1 MATITTG
8 IQLAD
13 NFSAPLMHIVSTV
26 NMTISA
32 MNDMNQS
39 MNAGVNTA
47 SLSAARNEIAQATVA
62 AEEFNQTM
70 QQASSPINDNIR
82 RQEQF
87 NQSLQNGASES
98 SNLVSAIKR
107 MVGAY
112 LSIQTAGKILEMSD
126 EITQTT
132 SRLNMMNDGLQ
143 STADLYNMVYVAAND
158 ARGSLGGMASVVAR
172 FGNNAKD
179 AFSSSAEV
187 VQFANLIQK
196 QMTIAGAST
205 QEAANAELQLSQ
217 ALGSGVLRGDE
228 LNSIFDQAP
237 NLIQN
242 IADYLNVPIGMIKE
256 MAADGELTADIVKN
270 AVFAATDEINANFE
284 SMPVTWGQ
292 AWTQFQNDAMKA
304 FQPVLQGLNDVVNT
318 DAFENFY
325 ADAVNALAV
334 VAGVTLDVMD
344 GMSAAGSFVADNW
357 QIIGPILGVAAAA
370 LIAYNVALGAYN
382 GMQIIANVQKAIS
395 TAQEYANAK
404 AVLANTAAYSAQTVK
419 TAEATVAQAG
429 FNTMLLACPLTWIV
443 VGIMA
448 AVTALIILANH
459 FSGTGHIAQS
469 TFGAICGGIN
479 VVIQYFKN
487 WGLSVADIFI
497 GIWNAGGACATNV
510 EIAFH
515 NAISHVQAFWYNML
529 STALTVVSG
538 ICSALNKLPFV
549 DFDYSGI
556 TGAADNYASKAAAA
570 AGNTKDYA
578 SVPAAFSK
586 GVKTYDTYQKGW
598 VKDAYTAGAAWGDGV
613 TSKMKNAISSNATN
627 TPNTNNYPNALASS
641 NVATA
646 TAANTA
652 DTAKNTAKTAN
663 TLSASSED
671 LKYLRD
677 IADREY
683 VNKFTTAQIKV
694 EMINHNNVNNDMDL
708 DGMAEH
714 LRSKIEEEMNAAAE
728 GEH

>member
-1 MATITTG
+1 MAYITTG

-13 NFSAPLMHIVSTV
+13 NFSAPLMHIVSAV

-47 SLSAARNEIAQATVA
+47 SLSAAQNEIAQATVA

-70 QQASSPINDNIR
+70 QQAGSPINDNIR

-107 MVGAY
+107 MAGAY

-143 STADLYNMVYVAAND
+143 STADLYNMVYAAAND
-158 ARGSLGGMASVVAR
+158 ARGSLGDMASVVAR

-187 VQFANLIQK
+187 VQFANLVQK

-228 LNSIFDQAP
+228 LNSIFEQAP

-242 IADYLNVPIGMIKE
+242 IADYLNVPIGKIRS
-256 MAADGELTADIVKN
+256 MAQDGELSADVVKQ

-284 SMPVTWGQ
+284 NMPMTWGQ
-292 AWTQFQNDAMKA
+292 MWTVFQNDATMA
-304 FQPVLQGLNDVVNT
+304 FQPVLQRLNDLANT
-318 DAFENFY
+318 DGFQEFAT
-325 ADAVNALAV
+325 NAINDLAV
-334 VAGVTLDVMD
+334 VAGVVLDIFE
-344 GMSAAGSFVADNW
+344 GIGSIGTFVQDNW
-357 QIIGPILGVAAAA
+357 QIIGPVVYGVVAALAA
-370 LIAYNVALGAYN
+370 YATYVGITNAID
-382 GMQIIANVQKAIS
+382 MIS
-395 TAQEYANAK
+395 TGIKITMCVASYAHAAATGTEASATAAATAAQYG
-404 AVLANTAAYSAQTVK
+404 LNTA
-419 TAEATVAQAG
+419 
-429 FNTMLLACPLTWIV
+429 MLSCPLTWIV

-448 AVTALIILANH
+448 LIIVLVALCNH
-459 FSGTGHIAQS
+459 FSGAGHIAQS

-487 WGLSVADIFI
+487 WGLTVADIFI

-515 NAISHVQAFWYNML
+515 NAISHVQALWYNML

-586 GVKTYDTYQKGW
+586 GVKTYDTYQNGW
-598 VKDAYTAGAAWGDGV
+598 AKEAYTAGAAWGDGV
-613 TSKMKNAISSNATN
+613 TSKIKNTLSSKATN
-627 TPNTNNYPNALASS
+627 IPNANNYPNALASS
-641 NVATA
+641 NAA

-694 EMINHNNVNNDMDL
+694 EMINHNNVNNDIDL

>member
-1 MATITTG
+1 MAYITTG

-13 NFSAPLMHIVSTV
+13 NFSAPLMHVVSAV

-32 MNDMNQS
+32 IDNMNRS
-39 MNAGVNTA
+39 MNAGVDTT
-47 SLSAARNEIAQATVA
+47 SLVAARNEIAQAAVGFERM
-62 AEEFNQTM
+62 EE
-70 QQASSPINDNIR
+70 NIR
-82 RQEQF
+82 SADIQQK
-87 NQSLQNGASES
+87 NLNGSMRAGSS
-98 SNLVSAIKR
+98 AASNLAQKVIG

-112 LSIQTAGKILEMSD
+112 VSIHS
-126 EITQTT
+126 
-132 SRLNMMNDGLQ
+132 
-143 STADLYNMVYVAAND
+143 
-158 ARGSLGGMASVVAR
+158 
-172 FGNNAKD
+172 
-179 AFSSSAEV
+179 
-187 VQFANLIQK
+187 
-196 QMTIAGAST
+196 
-205 QEAANAELQLSQ
+205 
-217 ALGSGVLRGDE
+217 
-228 LNSIFDQAP
+228 
-237 NLIQN
+237 
-242 IADYLNVPIGMIKE
+242 
-256 MAADGELTADIVKN
+256 
-270 AVFAATDEINANFE
+270 
-284 SMPVTWGQ
+284 
-292 AWTQFQNDAMKA
+292 
-304 FQPVLQGLNDVVNT
+304 
-318 DAFENFY
+318 
-325 ADAVNALAV
+325 AVNAIKDVLSAENTQIEAETKLTTVMQQRMGATDQMVQSVKDLTAAQQGLGVVGDEVQMAGAQQMATFLNNSDALQTLIPAMNNLAV
-334 VAGVTLDVMD
+334 QQNGVAVSGENMKNIANMMGKAMQGQVSALTRVGITMTDAEQKALKNGNEMERAAMLAQIITNNVGNMNEAIASTPQ
-344 GMSAAGSFVADNW
+344 GMMQQLSNTWGDMKEVVGGQLYPAVYNLFHTIMENQTAIESVLSSAAGGLNLVINVLTDVVSVA
-357 QIIGPILGVAAAA
+357 
-370 LIAYNVALGAYN
+370 
-382 GMQIIANVQKAIS
+382 
-395 TAQEYANAK
+395 
-404 AVLANTAAYSAQTVK
+404 
-419 TAEATVAQAG
+419 AQAG
-429 FNTMLLACPLTWIV
+429 TFVSNNWQVIGPVVYGVVAALAAYATYVGITNAIDMISTGIKITMCVASYAHAAATGTEASATAAATAAQYGLNTAMLSCPLTWIV

-448 AVTALIILANH
+448 LIIVLVALCNH
-459 FSGTGHIAQS
+459 FSGAGHIAQS

-515 NAISHVQAFWYNML
+515 NAISHVQALWYNML

-598 VKDAYTAGAAWGDGV
+598 VNDAYTAGAAWGDGV
-613 TSKMKNAISSNATN
+613 TSKIKNTLSSKATN
-627 TPNTNNYPNALASS
+627 IPNANNYPNALASS
-641 NVATA
+641 NAA

>member
-13 NFSAPLMHIVSTV
+13 NFSAPLMHIISSV
-26 NMTISA
+26 NMAISSIY
-32 MNDMNQS
+32 DMDQA

-47 SLSAARNEIAQATVA
+47 SLEAARNEIAQATVA

-107 MVGAY
+107 MAGAY

-158 ARGSLGGMASVVAR
+158 ARGSLGDMASVVAR

-187 VQFANLIQK
+187 VQFANLVQK

-228 LNSIFDQAP
+228 LNSIFEQAP

-242 IADYLNVPIGMIKE
+242 IADYLDVPIGKIRS
-256 MAADGELTADIVKN
+256 MAQDGELSADVVKQ

-284 SMPVTWGQ
+284 NMPMTWGQ
-292 AWTQFQNDAMKA
+292 MWTVFQNDATMA
-304 FQPVLQGLNDVVNT
+304 FQPVLQRLNDLANT
-318 DAFENFY
+318 DGFQEFAT
-325 ADAVNALAV
+325 NAINDLAV
-334 VAGVTLDVMD
+334 VAGVVLDIFE
-344 GMSAAGSFVADNW
+344 GIGSIGTFVQDNW
-357 QIIGPILGVAAAA
+357 QIIGPVVEGVAAALTVYYGWQLLSTSA
-370 LIAYNVALGAYN
+370 TKAAAAAQWIYNAAMN
-382 GMQIIANVQKAIS
+382 ANPAAIVAIS
-395 TAQEYANAK
+395 IGALV
-404 AVLANTAAYSAQTVK
+404 VLI
-419 TAEATVAQAG
+419 G
-429 FNTMLLACPLTWIV
+429 
-443 VGIMA
+443 
-448 AVTALIILANH
+448 ILANK
-459 FSGTGHIAQS
+459 FTGTGHIAQS
-469 TFGAICGGIN
+469 VFGMITGGIN

-487 WGLSVADIFI
+487 WGLTVADIFI

-515 NAISHVQAFWYNML
+515 NAISHVQALWYNML

-556 TGAADNYASKAAAA
+556 TGAADNYASKAATAS
-570 AGNTKDYA
+570 GSTKDYT
-578 SVPAAFSK
+578 SVSAAFSK
-586 GVKTYDTYQKGW
+586 GIKTYDTYQNGW
-598 VKDAYTAGAAWGDGV
+598 AKEAYTAGAAWGDGV
-613 TSKMKNAISSNATN
+613 TSKIKNTLSSKATN
-627 TPNTNNYPNALASS
+627 IPNANNYPNALASS
-641 NVATA
+641 NAA

>member
-13 NFSAPLMHIVSTV
+13 NFSAPLMHIVSAV

-158 ARGSLGGMASVVAR
+158 VRGSLGDMASVVAR

-187 VQFANLIQK
+187 VQFANLVQK

-228 LNSIFDQAP
+228 LNSIFEQAP

-242 IADYLNVPIGMIKE
+242 IADYLDVPIGKIRS
-256 MAADGELTADIVKN
+256 MAQDGELSADVVKQ

-284 SMPVTWGQ
+284 SMPMTWGQ
-292 AWTQFQNDAMKA
+292 MWTVFQNNATMA
-304 FQPVLQGLNDVVNT
+304 FQPVLQRLNDLANT
-318 DAFENFY
+318 DGFQTFTT
-325 ADAVNALAV
+325 NAINDLAV
-334 VAGVTLDVMD
+334 VAGVVLDIFE
-344 GMSAAGSFVADNW
+344 GIGSIGTFVQDNW
-357 QIIGPILGVAAAA
+357 QIIGPVVYGVVAALAA
-370 LIAYNVALGAYN
+370 YATYVGITNAID
-382 GMQIIANVQKAIS
+382 MIS
-395 TAQEYANAK
+395 TGIKITMCVASYAHAAATGTEASATAAATAAQYG
-404 AVLANTAAYSAQTVK
+404 LNTA
-419 TAEATVAQAG
+419 
-429 FNTMLLACPLTWIV
+429 MLSCPLTWIV

-448 AVTALIILANH
+448 LIIVLVALCNH
-459 FSGTGHIAQS
+459 FSGAGHIAQS

-515 NAISHVQAFWYNML
+515 NAISHVQALWYNML

-556 TGAADNYASKAAAA
+556 TGAADNYASKAATAS
-570 AGNTKDYA
+570 GSTKDYT
-578 SVPAAFSK
+578 SVSAAFSK
-586 GVKTYDTYQKGW
+586 GIKTYDTYQNGW
-598 VKDAYTAGAAWGDGV
+598 AKEAYTAGAAWGDGV
-613 TSKMKNAISSNATN
+613 TSKIKNTLSSKATN
-627 TPNTNNYPNALASS
+627 IPNANNYPNALASS
-641 NVATA
+641 NAA

>member
-13 NFSAPLMHIVSTV
+13 NFSAPLMHIISSV
-26 NMTISA
+26 NMAISSIY
-32 MNDMNQS
+32 DMDQA

-47 SLSAARNEIAQATVA
+47 SLEAARNEIAQATVA

-107 MVGAY
+107 MAGAY

-158 ARGSLGGMASVVAR
+158 ARGSLGDMASVVAR

-187 VQFANLIQK
+187 VQFANLVQK

-228 LNSIFDQAP
+228 LNSIFEQAP

-242 IADYLNVPIGMIKE
+242 IADYLDVPIGKIRS
-256 MAADGELTADIVKN
+256 MAQDGELSADVVKQ

-284 SMPVTWGQ
+284 SMPMTWGQ
-292 AWTQFQNDAMKA
+292 MWTVFQNNATMA
-304 FQPVLQGLNDVVNT
+304 FQSVLQRLNDLANT
-318 DAFENFY
+318 DGFQTFAT
-325 ADAVNALAV
+325 NAINDLAV
-334 VAGVTLDVMD
+334 VAGVVLDIFE
-344 GMSAAGSFVADNW
+344 GIGSVGTFVSDNW
-357 QIIGPILGVAAAA
+357 QIIGPIVEGVAAALTVYYGWQLLSTSATKAAAAAQWIYNAAMNANPAAIVAISIGA
-370 LIAYNVALGAYN
+370 LI
-382 GMQIIANVQKAIS
+382 
-395 TAQEYANAK
+395 
-404 AVLANTAAYSAQTVK
+404 VLI
-419 TAEATVAQAG
+419 G
-429 FNTMLLACPLTWIV
+429 
-443 VGIMA
+443 
-448 AVTALIILANH
+448 ILANK
-459 FSGTGHIAQS
+459 FTGTGHIAQS
-469 TFGAICGGIN
+469 VFGMITGGIN

-487 WGLSVADIFI
+487 WGLTVADIFI

-515 NAISHVQAFWYNML
+515 NAISHVQALWYNML

-598 VKDAYTAGAAWGDGV
+598 VNDAYTAGAAWGDGV
-613 TSKMKNAISSNATN
+613 TSKIKNTLSSKATN
-627 TPNTNNYPNALASS
+627 IPNANNYPNALASS
-641 NVATA
+641 NAA

-663 TLSASSED
+663 TLSVSSED

>member
-13 NFSAPLMHIVSTV
+13 NFSAPLMHIISSV
-26 NMTISA
+26 NMAISSIY
-32 MNDMNQS
+32 DMDQA

-47 SLSAARNEIAQATVA
+47 SLEAARNEIAQATVA

-107 MVGAY
+107 MAGAY
-112 LSIQTAGKILEMSD
+112 LSIQTAGKILQTSD

-158 ARGSLGGMASVVAR
+158 ARGSLGDMASVVAR

-187 VQFANLIQK
+187 VQFANLVQK

-228 LNSIFDQAP
+228 LNSIFEQAP

-242 IADYLNVPIGMIKE
+242 IADYLNVPIGKIRS
-256 MAADGELTADIVKN
+256 MAQDGELSADVVKQ

-284 SMPVTWGQ
+284 SMPMTWGQ
-292 AWTQFQNDAMKA
+292 MWTVFQNNATMA
-304 FQPVLQGLNDVVNT
+304 FQPVLQRLNDLANT
-318 DAFENFY
+318 DGFQTFAT
-325 ADAVNALAV
+325 NAINDLAV
-334 VAGVTLDVMD
+334 VAGVVLDIFE
-344 GMSAAGSFVADNW
+344 GIGSVGTFVSDNW
-357 QIIGPILGVAAAA
+357 QIIGPIVEGVAAALTVYYGWQLLSTSATKAAAAAQWIYNAAMNANPAAIVAISIGA
-370 LIAYNVALGAYN
+370 LI
-382 GMQIIANVQKAIS
+382 
-395 TAQEYANAK
+395 
-404 AVLANTAAYSAQTVK
+404 VLI
-419 TAEATVAQAG
+419 G
-429 FNTMLLACPLTWIV
+429 
-443 VGIMA
+443 
-448 AVTALIILANH
+448 ILANK
-459 FSGTGHIAQS
+459 FTGTGHIAQS
-469 TFGAICGGIN
+469 VFGMITGGIN

-487 WGLSVADIFI
+487 WGLTVADIFI

-515 NAISHVQAFWYNML
+515 NAISHVQALWYNML

-598 VKDAYTAGAAWGDGV
+598 VNDAYTAGAAWGDGV
-613 TSKMKNAISSNATN
+613 ASKIKNTLSSKATN
-627 TPNTNNYPNALASS
+627 IPNANNYPNALASS
-641 NVATA
+641 NAA

>member
-13 NFSAPLMHIVSTV
+13 NFSAPLMHIVSAV

-32 MNDMNQS
+32 MDDMNQS

-107 MVGAY
+107 MAGAY

-126 EITQTT
+126 ELTQTT

-158 ARGSLGGMASVVAR
+158 ARGSLGDMASVVAR

-187 VQFANLIQK
+187 VQFANLVQK

-228 LNSIFDQAP
+228 LNSIFEQAP

-242 IADYLNVPIGMIKE
+242 IADYLDVPIGKIRS
-256 MAADGELTADIVKN
+256 MAQDGELSADVVKQ

-284 SMPVTWGQ
+284 SMPMTWGQ
-292 AWTQFQNDAMKA
+292 MWTVFQNNATMA
-304 FQPVLQGLNDVVNT
+304 FQPVLQRLNDLANT
-318 DAFENFY
+318 DGFQTFTT
-325 ADAVNALAV
+325 NAINDLAV
-334 VAGVTLDVMD
+334 VAGVVLDIFE
-344 GMSAAGSFVADNW
+344 GIGSIGTFVQDNW
-357 QIIGPILGVAAAA
+357 QIIGPVVYGVVAALAA
-370 LIAYNVALGAYN
+370 YATYVGITNAID
-382 GMQIIANVQKAIS
+382 MIS
-395 TAQEYANAK
+395 TGIKITMCVASYAHAAATGTEASATAAATAAQYG
-404 AVLANTAAYSAQTVK
+404 LNTA
-419 TAEATVAQAG
+419 
-429 FNTMLLACPLTWIV
+429 MLSCPLTWIV

-448 AVTALIILANH
+448 LIIVLVALCNH
-459 FSGTGHIAQS
+459 FSGAGHIAQS

-515 NAISHVQAFWYNML
+515 NAISHVQALWYNML

-598 VKDAYTAGAAWGDGV
+598 VNDAYTAGAAWGDGV
-613 TSKMKNAISSNATN
+613 TSKIKNTLSSKATN
-627 TPNTNNYPNALASS
+627 IPNANNYPNALASS
-641 NVATA
+641 NAA

>member
-13 NFSAPLMHIVSTV
+13 NFSAPLMHIVSAV

-187 VQFANLIQK
+187 VQFANLVQK

-228 LNSIFDQAP
+228 LNSIFEQAP

-242 IADYLNVPIGMIKE
+242 IADYLDVPIGKIRS
-256 MAADGELTADIVKN
+256 MAQDGELSADVVKQ

-284 SMPVTWGQ
+284 SMPMTWGQ
-292 AWTQFQNDAMKA
+292 MWTVFQNNATMA
-304 FQPVLQGLNDVVNT
+304 FQPVLQRLNDLANT
-318 DAFENFY
+318 DGFQEFATNVIN
-325 ADAVNALAV
+325 DLTV
-334 VAGVTLDVMD
+334 VAGVVLDIFE
-344 GMSAAGSFVADNW
+344 GIGSIGTFVQDNW
-357 QIIGPILGVAAAA
+357 QIIGPIVEGVAAALTVYYGWQLLSTSATKAAAAAQWIYNAAMNANPAAIVAISIGA
-370 LIAYNVALGAYN
+370 LI
-382 GMQIIANVQKAIS
+382 
-395 TAQEYANAK
+395 
-404 AVLANTAAYSAQTVK
+404 VLI
-419 TAEATVAQAG
+419 G
-429 FNTMLLACPLTWIV
+429 
-443 VGIMA
+443 
-448 AVTALIILANH
+448 ILANK
-459 FSGTGHIAQS
+459 FTGTGHIAQS
-469 TFGAICGGIN
+469 VFGMITGGIN

-487 WGLSVADIFI
+487 WGLTVADIFI

-515 NAISHVQAFWYNML
+515 NAISHVQALWYNML

-598 VKDAYTAGAAWGDGV
+598 VNDAYTAGAAWGDGV
-613 TSKMKNAISSNATN
+613 TSKIKNTLSSKATN
-627 TPNTNNYPNALASS
+627 IPNANNYPNALASS
-641 NVATA
+641 NAA

-652 DTAKNTAKTAN
+652 DTSKITAKTAN
-663 TLSASSED
+663 TLSESSED

>member
-13 NFSAPLMHIVSTV
+13 NFSAPLMHIVSAV

-107 MVGAY
+107 MAGAY

-158 ARGSLGGMASVVAR
+158 ARGSLGDMASVVAR

-187 VQFANLIQK
+187 VQFANLVQK

-228 LNSIFDQAP
+228 LNSIFEQAP

-242 IADYLNVPIGMIKE
+242 IADYLNVPIGKIRS
-256 MAADGELTADIVKN
+256 MAQDGELSADVVKQ

-284 SMPVTWGQ
+284 NMPMTWGQ
-292 AWTQFQNDAMKA
+292 MWTVFQNDATMA
-304 FQPVLQGLNDVVNT
+304 FQPVLQRLNDLANT
-318 DAFENFY
+318 DGFQEFAT
-325 ADAVNALAV
+325 NAINDLAV
-334 VAGVTLDVMD
+334 VAGVVLDIFE
-344 GMSAAGSFVADNW
+344 GIGSIGTFVQDNW
-357 QIIGPILGVAAAA
+357 QIIGPVVYGVVAALAA
-370 LIAYNVALGAYN
+370 YATYVGITNAID
-382 GMQIIANVQKAIS
+382 MIS
-395 TAQEYANAK
+395 TGIKITMCVASYAHAAATGTEASATAAATAAQYG
-404 AVLANTAAYSAQTVK
+404 LNTA
-419 TAEATVAQAG
+419 
-429 FNTMLLACPLTWIV
+429 MLSCPLTWIV

-448 AVTALIILANH
+448 LIIVLVALCNH
-459 FSGTGHIAQS
+459 FSGAGHIAQS

-515 NAISHVQAFWYNML
+515 NAISHVQALWYNML

-556 TGAADNYASKAAAA
+556 TGAADNYASKAATAS
-570 AGNTKDYA
+570 GSTKDYT
-578 SVPAAFSK
+578 SVSAAFSK
-586 GVKTYDTYQKGW
+586 GIKTYDTYQNGW
-598 VKDAYTAGAAWGDGV
+598 AKEAYTAGAAWGDGV
-613 TSKMKNAISSNATN
+613 TSKIKNTLSSKATN
-627 TPNTNNYPNALASS
+627 IPNANNYPNALASS
-641 NVATA
+641 NAA

-694 EMINHNNVNNDMDL
+694 EMINHNNVNNDIDL

>member
-13 NFSAPLMHIVSTV
+13 NFSAPLMHIISSV
-26 NMTISA
+26 NMAISSIYDMDQA
-32 MNDMNQS
+32 MND
-39 MNAGVNTA
+39 GVNTA
-47 SLSAARNEIAQATVA
+47 SLEAARNEIAQATVA

-107 MVGAY
+107 MAGAY

-158 ARGSLGGMASVVAR
+158 ARGSLGDMASVVAR

-187 VQFANLIQK
+187 VQFANLVQK

-228 LNSIFDQAP
+228 LNSIFEQAP

-242 IADYLNVPIGMIKE
+242 IADYLDVPIGKIRS
-256 MAADGELTADIVKN
+256 MAQDGELSADVVKQ

-284 SMPVTWGQ
+284 SMPMTWGQ
-292 AWTQFQNDAMKA
+292 MWTVFQNNATMA
-304 FQPVLQGLNDVVNT
+304 FKPVLQRLNDLANT
-318 DAFENFY
+318 DGFQTFTT
-325 ADAVNALAV
+325 NAINDLAV
-334 VAGVTLDVMD
+334 VAGVVLDIFE
-344 GMSAAGSFVADNW
+344 GIGSVGTFVSDNW
-357 QIIGPILGVAAAA
+357 QIIGPIVEGVAAALTVYYGWQLLSTSATKAAAAAQWIYNAAMNANPAAIVAISIGA
-370 LIAYNVALGAYN
+370 LI
-382 GMQIIANVQKAIS
+382 
-395 TAQEYANAK
+395 
-404 AVLANTAAYSAQTVK
+404 VLI
-419 TAEATVAQAG
+419 G
-429 FNTMLLACPLTWIV
+429 
-443 VGIMA
+443 
-448 AVTALIILANH
+448 ILANK
-459 FSGTGHIAQS
+459 FTGTGHIAQS
-469 TFGAICGGIN
+469 VFGMITGGIN

-487 WGLSVADIFI
+487 WGLTVADIFI

-515 NAISHVQAFWYNML
+515 NAISHVQALWYNML

-598 VKDAYTAGAAWGDGV
+598 VNDAYTAGAAWGDGV
-613 TSKMKNAISSNATN
+613 TSKIKNTLSSKATN
-627 TPNTNNYPNALASS
+627 IPNANNYPNALASS
-641 NVATA
+641 NAA

>member
-13 NFSAPLMHIVSTV
+13 NFSAPLMHIVSAV

-47 SLSAARNEIAQATVA
+47 SLSAARNEIAQAAVGFERM
-62 AEEFNQTM
+62 EE
-70 QQASSPINDNIR
+70 NIR
-82 RQEQF
+82 SADIQQK
-87 NQSLQNGASES
+87 NLNGSMRAGSS
-98 SNLVSAIKR
+98 AASNLAQKVIG

-112 LSIQTAGKILEMSD
+112 VSIHS
-126 EITQTT
+126 
-132 SRLNMMNDGLQ
+132 
-143 STADLYNMVYVAAND
+143 
-158 ARGSLGGMASVVAR
+158 
-172 FGNNAKD
+172 
-179 AFSSSAEV
+179 
-187 VQFANLIQK
+187 
-196 QMTIAGAST
+196 
-205 QEAANAELQLSQ
+205 
-217 ALGSGVLRGDE
+217 
-228 LNSIFDQAP
+228 
-237 NLIQN
+237 
-242 IADYLNVPIGMIKE
+242 
-256 MAADGELTADIVKN
+256 
-270 AVFAATDEINANFE
+270 
-284 SMPVTWGQ
+284 
-292 AWTQFQNDAMKA
+292 
-304 FQPVLQGLNDVVNT
+304 
-318 DAFENFY
+318 
-325 ADAVNALAV
+325 AVNAIKDVLSAENTQIEAETKLTTVMQQRMGATDQMVQSVKDLTAAQQGLGVVGDEVQMAGAQQMATFLNNSDALQTLIPAMNNLAV
-334 VAGVTLDVMD
+334 QQNGVAVSGENMKNIANMMGKAMQGQVSALTRVGITMTDAEQKALKNGNEMERAAMLAQIITNNVGNMNEAIASTPQ
-344 GMSAAGSFVADNW
+344 GMMQQLSNTWGDMKEVVGGQLYPAVYNLFHTIMENQTAIESVLSSAAGGLNLVINVLTDVVSVA
-357 QIIGPILGVAAAA
+357 
-370 LIAYNVALGAYN
+370 
-382 GMQIIANVQKAIS
+382 
-395 TAQEYANAK
+395 
-404 AVLANTAAYSAQTVK
+404 
-419 TAEATVAQAG
+419 AQAG
-429 FNTMLLACPLTWIV
+429 TFVSNNWQVIGPVVYGVVAALAAYATYVGITNAIDMISTGIKITMCVASYAHAAATGTEASATAAATAAQYGLNTAMLSCPLTWIV

-448 AVTALIILANH
+448 LIIVLVALCNH
-459 FSGTGHIAQS
+459 FSGAGHIAQS

-515 NAISHVQAFWYNML
+515 NAISHVQALWYNML

-598 VKDAYTAGAAWGDGV
+598 VNDAYTAGAAWGDGV
-613 TSKMKNAISSNATN
+613 TSKIKNTLSSKATN
-627 TPNTNNYPNALASS
+627 IPNTNNYPNALASS
-641 NVATA
+641 NAA

>member
-13 NFSAPLMHIVSTV
+13 NFSAPLMHIVSAV

-187 VQFANLIQK
+187 VQFANLVQK

-228 LNSIFDQAP
+228 LNSIFEQAP

-242 IADYLNVPIGMIKE
+242 IADYLDVPIGKIRS
-256 MAADGELTADIVKN
+256 MAQDGELSADVVKQ

-284 SMPVTWGQ
+284 SMPMTWGQ
-292 AWTQFQNDAMKA
+292 MWTVFQNNATMA
-304 FQPVLQGLNDVVNT
+304 FQPVLQRLNDLANT
-318 DAFENFY
+318 DGFQTFAT
-325 ADAVNALAV
+325 NAINDLAV
-334 VAGVTLDVMD
+334 VAGVVLDIFE
-344 GMSAAGSFVADNW
+344 GIGSVGTFVSDNW
-357 QIIGPILGVAAAA
+357 QIIGPIVEGVAAALTVYYGWQLLSTSATKAAAAAQWIYNAAMNANPAAIVAISIGA
-370 LIAYNVALGAYN
+370 LI
-382 GMQIIANVQKAIS
+382 
-395 TAQEYANAK
+395 
-404 AVLANTAAYSAQTVK
+404 VLI
-419 TAEATVAQAG
+419 G
-429 FNTMLLACPLTWIV
+429 
-443 VGIMA
+443 
-448 AVTALIILANH
+448 ILANK
-459 FSGTGHIAQS
+459 FTGTGHIAQS
-469 TFGAICGGIN
+469 VFGMITGGIN

-487 WGLSVADIFI
+487 WGLTVADIFI

-515 NAISHVQAFWYNML
+515 NAISHVQALWYNML

-598 VKDAYTAGAAWGDGV
+598 VNDAYTAGAAWGDGV
-613 TSKMKNAISSNATN
+613 TSKIKNTLSSKATN
-627 TPNTNNYPNALASS
+627 IPNANNYPNALASS
-641 NVATA
+641 NAA

-694 EMINHNNVNNDMDL
+694 EMINHNNVNNDIDL

>member
-1 MATITTG
+1 MAYITTG

-13 NFSAPLMHIVSTV
+13 NFSAPLMHIISSV
-26 NMTISA
+26 NMAISSIY
-32 MNDMNQS
+32 DMNQA
-39 MNAGVNTA
+39 MNSGVDTT
-47 SLSAARNEIAQATVA
+47 SLEAARNEIAQATVA

-107 MVGAY
+107 MAGAY
-112 LSIQTAGKILEMSD
+112 LSIQTAGKILQTSD

-158 ARGSLGGMASVVAR
+158 ARGSLGDMASVVAR

-187 VQFANLIQK
+187 VQFANLVQK

-228 LNSIFDQAP
+228 LNSIFEQAP

-242 IADYLNVPIGMIKE
+242 IADYLDVPIGKIRS
-256 MAADGELTADIVKN
+256 MAQDGELSADVVKQ

-284 SMPVTWGQ
+284 SMPMTWGQ
-292 AWTQFQNDAMKA
+292 MWTVFQNNATMA
-304 FQPVLQGLNDVVNT
+304 FQPVLQRLNDLANT
-318 DAFENFY
+318 DGFQTFAT
-325 ADAVNALAV
+325 NAINDLAV
-334 VAGVTLDVMD
+334 VAGVVLDIFE
-344 GMSAAGSFVADNW
+344 GIGSVGTFVSDNW
-357 QIIGPILGVAAAA
+357 QIIDPIVEGVAAALTVYYGWQLLSTSATKAAAAAQWIYNAAMNANPAAIVAISIGA
-370 LIAYNVALGAYN
+370 LI
-382 GMQIIANVQKAIS
+382 
-395 TAQEYANAK
+395 
-404 AVLANTAAYSAQTVK
+404 VLI
-419 TAEATVAQAG
+419 G
-429 FNTMLLACPLTWIV
+429 
-443 VGIMA
+443 
-448 AVTALIILANH
+448 ILANK
-459 FSGTGHIAQS
+459 FTGTGHIAQS
-469 TFGAICGGIN
+469 VFGMITGGIN

-487 WGLSVADIFI
+487 WGLTVADIFI

-515 NAISHVQAFWYNML
+515 NAISHVQALWYNML

-598 VKDAYTAGAAWGDGV
+598 VNDAYTAGAAWGDGV
-613 TSKMKNAISSNATN
+613 TSKIKNTLSSKATN
-627 TPNTNNYPNALASS
+627 IPNANNYPNALASS
-641 NVATA
+641 NAA

>member
-13 NFSAPLMHIVSTV
+13 NFSAPLMHIISSV
-26 NMTISA
+26 NMAISSIY
-32 MNDMNQS
+32 DMDQA

-47 SLSAARNEIAQATVA
+47 SLEAARNEIAQATVV

-107 MVGAY
+107 MAGAY

-158 ARGSLGGMASVVAR
+158 ARGSLGDMASVVAR

-187 VQFANLIQK
+187 VQFTNLVQK

-228 LNSIFDQAP
+228 LNSIFEQAP

-242 IADYLNVPIGMIKE
+242 IADYLDVPIGKIRS
-256 MAADGELTADIVKN
+256 MAQDGELSADVVKQ

-284 SMPVTWGQ
+284 SMPMTWGQ
-292 AWTQFQNDAMKA
+292 MWTVFQNNATMA
-304 FQPVLQGLNDVVNT
+304 FQPVLQRLNDLANT
-318 DAFENFY
+318 DGFQTFAT
-325 ADAVNALAV
+325 NAINDLAV
-334 VAGVTLDVMD
+334 VAGVVLDIFE
-344 GMSAAGSFVADNW
+344 GIGSVGTFVSDNW
-357 QIIGPILGVAAAA
+357 QIIGPIVEGVAAALTVYYGWQLLSTSATKAAAAAQWIYNAAMNANPAAIVAISIGA
-370 LIAYNVALGAYN
+370 LI
-382 GMQIIANVQKAIS
+382 
-395 TAQEYANAK
+395 
-404 AVLANTAAYSAQTVK
+404 VLI
-419 TAEATVAQAG
+419 G
-429 FNTMLLACPLTWIV
+429 
-443 VGIMA
+443 
-448 AVTALIILANH
+448 ILANK
-459 FSGTGHIAQS
+459 FTGTGHIAQS
-469 TFGAICGGIN
+469 VFGMITGGIN

-487 WGLSVADIFI
+487 WGLTVADIFI

-515 NAISHVQAFWYNML
+515 NAISHVQALWYNML

-598 VKDAYTAGAAWGDGV
+598 VNDAYTAGAAWGDGV
-613 TSKMKNAISSNATN
+613 TSKIKNTLSSKATN
-627 TPNTNNYPNALASS
+627 IPNANNYPNALASS
-641 NVATA
+641 NAA

-694 EMINHNNVNNDMDL
+694 EMINHNNVNNDIDL

>member
-8 IQLAD
+8 IQLTD
-13 NFSAPLMHIVSTV
+13 NFSAPLMHIISSV
-26 NMTISA
+26 NMAISSIY
-32 MNDMNQS
+32 DMDQA

-47 SLSAARNEIAQATVA
+47 SLEAARNEIAQATVA

-82 RQEQF
+82 SQEQF

-98 SNLVSAIKR
+98 SNLVSAIKQ
-107 MVGAY
+107 MVGTY

-187 VQFANLIQK
+187 VQFANLVQK

-228 LNSIFDQAP
+228 LNSIFEQAP

-242 IADYLNVPIGMIKE
+242 IADYLDVPIGKIRS
-256 MAADGELTADIVKN
+256 MAQDGELSADVVKQ

-284 SMPVTWGQ
+284 SMPMTWGQ
-292 AWTQFQNDAMKA
+292 MWTVFQNNATMA
-304 FQPVLQGLNDVVNT
+304 FQPVLQRLNDLANT
-318 DAFENFY
+318 DGFQTFAT
-325 ADAVNALAV
+325 NAINDLAV
-334 VAGVTLDVMD
+334 VAGVVLDIFE
-344 GMSAAGSFVADNW
+344 GIGSVGTFVSDNW
-357 QIIGPILGVAAAA
+357 QIIGPIVEGVAAALTVYYGWQLLSTSATKAAAAAQWIYNAAMNANPAAIVAISIGA
-370 LIAYNVALGAYN
+370 LI
-382 GMQIIANVQKAIS
+382 
-395 TAQEYANAK
+395 
-404 AVLANTAAYSAQTVK
+404 VLI
-419 TAEATVAQAG
+419 E
-429 FNTMLLACPLTWIV
+429 
-443 VGIMA
+443 
-448 AVTALIILANH
+448 ILANK
-459 FSGTGHIAQS
+459 FTGTGHIAQS
-469 TFGAICGGIN
+469 VFGMITGGIN

-487 WGLSVADIFI
+487 WGLTVADIFI

-515 NAISHVQAFWYNML
+515 NAISHVQALWYNML

-556 TGAADNYASKAAAA
+556 TRAADNYASKAAAA

-586 GVKTYDTYQKGW
+586 GVKTYDTYQNGW
-598 VKDAYTAGAAWGDGV
+598 AKDAYTAGAAWGDGV
-613 TSKMKNAISSNATN
+613 TSKIKNTLSSKATN
-627 TPNTNNYPNALASS
+627 IPNANNYPNALASS
-641 NVATA
+641 NAA

>member
-1 MATITTG
+1 MAYITTG

-13 NFSAPLMHIVSTV
+13 NFSAPLMHVVSAV

-32 MNDMNQS
+32 IDNMNRS
-39 MNAGVNTA
+39 MNAGVDTT
-47 SLSAARNEIAQATVA
+47 SLVAARNEIAQAAVGFERM
-62 AEEFNQTM
+62 EE
-70 QQASSPINDNIR
+70 NIR
-82 RQEQF
+82 SADIQQK
-87 NQSLQNGASES
+87 NLNGSMRAGSS
-98 SNLVSAIKR
+98 AASNLAQKVIG

-112 LSIQTAGKILEMSD
+112 VSIHS
-126 EITQTT
+126 
-132 SRLNMMNDGLQ
+132 
-143 STADLYNMVYVAAND
+143 
-158 ARGSLGGMASVVAR
+158 
-172 FGNNAKD
+172 
-179 AFSSSAEV
+179 
-187 VQFANLIQK
+187 
-196 QMTIAGAST
+196 
-205 QEAANAELQLSQ
+205 
-217 ALGSGVLRGDE
+217 
-228 LNSIFDQAP
+228 
-237 NLIQN
+237 
-242 IADYLNVPIGMIKE
+242 
-256 MAADGELTADIVKN
+256 
-270 AVFAATDEINANFE
+270 
-284 SMPVTWGQ
+284 
-292 AWTQFQNDAMKA
+292 
-304 FQPVLQGLNDVVNT
+304 
-318 DAFENFY
+318 
-325 ADAVNALAV
+325 AVNAIKDVLSAENTQIEAETKLTTVMQQRMGATDQMVQSVKDLTAAQQGLGVVGDEVQMAGAQQMATFLNNSDALQTLIPAMNNLAV
-334 VAGVTLDVMD
+334 QQNGVAVSGENMKNIANMMGKAMQGQVSALTRVGITMTDAEQKALKNGNEMERAAMLAQIITNNVGNMNEAIASTPQ
-344 GMSAAGSFVADNW
+344 GMMQQLSNTWGDMKEVVGGQLYPAVYNLFHTIMENQTAIESVLSSAAGGLNLVINVLTDVVSVA
-357 QIIGPILGVAAAA
+357 
-370 LIAYNVALGAYN
+370 
-382 GMQIIANVQKAIS
+382 
-395 TAQEYANAK
+395 
-404 AVLANTAAYSAQTVK
+404 
-419 TAEATVAQAG
+419 AQAG
-429 FNTMLLACPLTWIV
+429 TFVSNNWQVIGPVVYGVVAALAAYATYVGITNAIDMISTGIKITMCVASYAHAAATGTEASATAAATAAQYGLNTAMLSCPLTWIV

-448 AVTALIILANH
+448 LIIVLVALCNH
-459 FSGTGHIAQS
+459 FSGAGHIAQS
-469 TFGAICGGIN
+469 AFGVVTGSVN
-479 VVIQYFKN
+479 VAIQYFKN
-487 WGLSVADIFI
+487 LGLSVADVFI

-515 NAISHVQAFWYNML
+515 NAISHVQALWYNML

-598 VKDAYTAGAAWGDGV
+598 VNDAYTAGAAWGDGV
-613 TSKMKNAISSNATN
+613 TSKIKNTLSSKATN
-627 TPNTNNYPNALASS
+627 IPNANNYPNALASS
-641 NVATA
+641 NAA

>member
-13 NFSAPLMHIVSTV
+13 NFSAPLMHIVSAV

-107 MVGAY
+107 MVRAY

-158 ARGSLGGMASVVAR
+158 ARGSLGDMASVVAR

-187 VQFANLIQK
+187 VQFANLVQK

-228 LNSIFDQAP
+228 LNSIFEQAP

-242 IADYLNVPIGMIKE
+242 IADYLDVPIGKIRS
-256 MAADGELTADIVKN
+256 MAQDGELSADVVKQ

-284 SMPVTWGQ
+284 SMPMTWGQ
-292 AWTQFQNDAMKA
+292 MWTVFQNNATMA
-304 FQPVLQGLNDVVNT
+304 FQPVLQRLNDLANT
-318 DAFENFY
+318 DGFQTFAT
-325 ADAVNALAV
+325 NAINDLAV
-334 VAGVTLDVMD
+334 VAGVVLDIFE
-344 GMSAAGSFVADNW
+344 GIGSVGTFVSDNW
-357 QIIGPILGVAAAA
+357 QIIGPIVEGVAAALTVYYGWQLLSTSATKAAAAAQWIYNAAMNANPAAIVAISIGA
-370 LIAYNVALGAYN
+370 LI
-382 GMQIIANVQKAIS
+382 
-395 TAQEYANAK
+395 
-404 AVLANTAAYSAQTVK
+404 VLI
-419 TAEATVAQAG
+419 G
-429 FNTMLLACPLTWIV
+429 
-443 VGIMA
+443 
-448 AVTALIILANH
+448 ILANK
-459 FSGTGHIAQS
+459 FTGTGHIAQS
-469 TFGAICGGIN
+469 VFGMITGGIN

-487 WGLSVADIFI
+487 WGLTVADIFI

-515 NAISHVQAFWYNML
+515 NAISHVQALWYNML

-598 VKDAYTAGAAWGDGV
+598 VNDAYTAGAAWGDGV
-613 TSKMKNAISSNATN
+613 TSKIKNTLSSKATN
-627 TPNTNNYPNALASS
+627 IPNANNYPNALASS
-641 NVATA
+641 NAA

>member
-13 NFSAPLMHIVSTV
+13 NFSAPLMHIISSV
-26 NMTISA
+26 NMAISSIY
-32 MNDMNQS
+32 DMDQA

-47 SLSAARNEIAQATVA
+47 SLEAARNEIAQATVA

-107 MVGAY
+107 MAGAY

-158 ARGSLGGMASVVAR
+158 ARGSLGDMASVVAR

-187 VQFANLIQK
+187 VQFANLVQK

-228 LNSIFDQAP
+228 LNSIFEQAP

-242 IADYLNVPIGMIKE
+242 IADYLDVPIGKIRS
-256 MAADGELTADIVKN
+256 MAQDGELSADVVKQ

-284 SMPVTWGQ
+284 SMPMTWGQ
-292 AWTQFQNDAMKA
+292 MWTVFQNNATMA
-304 FQPVLQGLNDVVNT
+304 FQPVLQRLNDLANT
-318 DAFENFY
+318 DGFQTFAT
-325 ADAVNALAV
+325 NAINDLAV
-334 VAGVTLDVMD
+334 VAGVVLDIFE
-344 GMSAAGSFVADNW
+344 GIGSVGTFVSDNW
-357 QIIGPILGVAAAA
+357 QIIGPIVEGVAAALTVYYGWQLLSTSATKAAAAAQWIYNAAMNANPAAIVAISIGA
-370 LIAYNVALGAYN
+370 LI
-382 GMQIIANVQKAIS
+382 
-395 TAQEYANAK
+395 
-404 AVLANTAAYSAQTVK
+404 VLI
-419 TAEATVAQAG
+419 G
-429 FNTMLLACPLTWIV
+429 
-443 VGIMA
+443 
-448 AVTALIILANH
+448 ILANK
-459 FSGTGHIAQS
+459 FTGTGHIAQS
-469 TFGAICGGIN
+469 IFGMITGGIN

-487 WGLSVADIFI
+487 WGLTVADIFI

-515 NAISHVQAFWYNML
+515 NAISHVQALWYNML

-598 VKDAYTAGAAWGDGV
+598 VNDAYTAGAAWGDGV
-613 TSKMKNAISSNATN
+613 TSKIKNTLSSKATN
-627 TPNTNNYPNALASS
+627 IPNANNYPNALASS
-641 NVATA
+641 NAA

>member
-1 MATITTG
+1 MAYITTG

-13 NFSAPLMHIVSTV
+13 NFSAPLMHIISSV
-26 NMTISA
+26 NMAISSIY
-32 MNDMNQS
+32 DMNQA
-39 MNAGVNTA
+39 MNSGVDTT
-47 SLSAARNEIAQATVA
+47 SLEAARNEIAQATVA

-70 QQASSPINDNIR
+70 QQASSPINDNVR

-107 MVGAY
+107 MAGAY

-158 ARGSLGGMASVVAR
+158 ARGSLGDMASVVAR

-187 VQFANLIQK
+187 VQFANLVQK

-228 LNSIFDQAP
+228 LNSIFEQAP

-242 IADYLNVPIGMIKE
+242 IADYLNVPIGKIRS
-256 MAADGELTADIVKN
+256 MAQDGELSADVVKQ

-284 SMPVTWGQ
+284 NMPMTWGQ
-292 AWTQFQNDAMKA
+292 MWTVFQNDATMA
-304 FQPVLQGLNDVVNT
+304 FQPVLQRLNDLANT
-318 DAFENFY
+318 DGFQEFAT
-325 ADAVNALAV
+325 NAINDLAV
-334 VAGVTLDVMD
+334 VAGVVLDIFE
-344 GMSAAGSFVADNW
+344 GIGSVGTFVSDNW
-357 QIIGPILGVAAAA
+357 QIIGPIVEGVAAALTVYYGWQLLSTSATKAAAAAQWIYNAAMNANPAAIVAISIGA
-370 LIAYNVALGAYN
+370 LI
-382 GMQIIANVQKAIS
+382 
-395 TAQEYANAK
+395 
-404 AVLANTAAYSAQTVK
+404 VLI
-419 TAEATVAQAG
+419 G
-429 FNTMLLACPLTWIV
+429 
-443 VGIMA
+443 
-448 AVTALIILANH
+448 ILANK
-459 FSGTGHIAQS
+459 FTGTGHIAQS
-469 TFGAICGGIN
+469 VFGMITGGIN

-487 WGLSVADIFI
+487 WGLTVADIFI

-515 NAISHVQAFWYNML
+515 NAISHVQALWYNML

-598 VKDAYTAGAAWGDGV
+598 VNDAYTAGAAWGDGV
-613 TSKMKNAISSNATN
+613 TSKIKNTLSSKATN
-627 TPNTNNYPNALASS
+627 IPNANNYPNALASS
-641 NVATA
+641 NAA

>member
-13 NFSAPLMHIVSTV
+13 NFSAPLMHIVSAV

-158 ARGSLGGMASVVAR
+158 ARGSLGDMASVVAR

-187 VQFANLIQK
+187 VQFANLVQK

-228 LNSIFDQAP
+228 LNSIFEQAP

-242 IADYLNVPIGMIKE
+242 IADYLDVPIGKIRS
-256 MAADGELTADIVKN
+256 MAQDGELSADVVKQ

-284 SMPVTWGQ
+284 SMPMTWGQ
-292 AWTQFQNDAMKA
+292 MWTVFQNNATMA
-304 FQPVLQGLNDVVNT
+304 FQPVLQRLNDLANT
-318 DAFENFY
+318 DGFQTFAT
-325 ADAVNALAV
+325 NAINDLAV
-334 VAGVTLDVMD
+334 VAGVVLDIFE
-344 GMSAAGSFVADNW
+344 GIGSVGTFVSDNW
-357 QIIGPILGVAAAA
+357 QIIGPIVEGVAAALTVYYGWQLLSTSATKAAAAAQWIYNAAMNANPAAIVAISIGA
-370 LIAYNVALGAYN
+370 LI
-382 GMQIIANVQKAIS
+382 
-395 TAQEYANAK
+395 
-404 AVLANTAAYSAQTVK
+404 VLI
-419 TAEATVAQAG
+419 G
-429 FNTMLLACPLTWIV
+429 
-443 VGIMA
+443 
-448 AVTALIILANH
+448 ILANK
-459 FSGTGHIAQS
+459 FTGTGHIAQS
-469 TFGAICGGIN
+469 VFGMITGGIN

-487 WGLSVADIFI
+487 WGLTVADIFI

-515 NAISHVQAFWYNML
+515 NAISHVQALWYNML

-598 VKDAYTAGAAWGDGV
+598 VNDAYTAGAAWGDGV
-613 TSKMKNAISSNATN
+613 TSKIKNTLSSKATN
-627 TPNTNNYPNALASS
+627 IPNANNYPNALASS
-641 NVATA
+641 NAA

>member
-1 MATITTG
+1 MAYITTG

-13 NFSAPLMHIVSTV
+13 NFSAPLMHIISSV
-26 NMTISA
+26 NMAISSIY
-32 MNDMNQS
+32 DMNQA
-39 MNAGVNTA
+39 MNSGVDTT
-47 SLSAARNEIAQATVA
+47 SLEAARNEIAQATVA

-107 MVGAY
+107 MAGAY
-112 LSIQTAGKILEMSD
+112 LSIQTAGKILQTSD

-143 STADLYNMVYVAAND
+143 STADLYNMVYVATND
-158 ARGSLGGMASVVAR
+158 ARGSLGDMASVVAR

-187 VQFANLIQK
+187 VQFANLVQK

-228 LNSIFDQAP
+228 LNSIFEQAP

-242 IADYLNVPIGMIKE
+242 IADYLDVPIGKIRS
-256 MAADGELTADIVKN
+256 MAQDGELSADVVKQ

-284 SMPVTWGQ
+284 SMPMTWGQ
-292 AWTQFQNDAMKA
+292 MWTVFQNNATMA
-304 FQPVLQGLNDVVNT
+304 FQPVLQRLNDLANT
-318 DAFENFY
+318 DGFQTFAT
-325 ADAVNALAV
+325 NAINDLAV
-334 VAGVTLDVMD
+334 VAGVVLDIFE
-344 GMSAAGSFVADNW
+344 GIGSVGTFVSDNW
-357 QIIGPILGVAAAA
+357 QIIGPIVEGVAAALTVYYGWQLLSTSATKAAAAAQWIYNAAMNANPAAIVAISIGA
-370 LIAYNVALGAYN
+370 LI
-382 GMQIIANVQKAIS
+382 
-395 TAQEYANAK
+395 
-404 AVLANTAAYSAQTVK
+404 VLI
-419 TAEATVAQAG
+419 G
-429 FNTMLLACPLTWIV
+429 
-443 VGIMA
+443 
-448 AVTALIILANH
+448 ILANK
-459 FSGTGHIAQS
+459 FTGTGHIAQS
-469 TFGAICGGIN
+469 VFGMITGGIN

-487 WGLSVADIFI
+487 WGLTVADIFI

-515 NAISHVQAFWYNML
+515 NAISHVQALWYNML

-598 VKDAYTAGAAWGDGV
+598 VNDAYTAGAAWGDGV
-613 TSKMKNAISSNATN
+613 TSKIKNTLSSKATN
-627 TPNTNNYPNALASS
+627 IPNANNYPNALASS
-641 NVATA
+641 NAA

>member
-13 NFSAPLMHIVSTV
+13 NFSAPLMHIVSAV

-47 SLSAARNEIAQATVA
+47 SLFAARNEIAQATVA

-70 QQASSPINDNIR
+70 QQAGSPINDNIR

-107 MVGAY
+107 MAGAY

-126 EITQTT
+126 EITQIT

-158 ARGSLGGMASVVAR
+158 ARGLLGDMASVVAR

-187 VQFANLIQK
+187 VQFANLVQK

-228 LNSIFDQAP
+228 LNSIFEQAP

-242 IADYLNVPIGMIKE
+242 IADYLDVPIGKIRS
-256 MAADGELTADIVKN
+256 MAQDGELSADVVKQ

-284 SMPVTWGQ
+284 SMPMTWGQ
-292 AWTQFQNDAMKA
+292 MWTVFQNNATMA
-304 FQPVLQGLNDVVNT
+304 FQPVLQRLNDLANT
-318 DAFENFY
+318 DGFQTFTT
-325 ADAVNALAV
+325 NAINDLAV
-334 VAGVTLDVMD
+334 VAGVVLDIFE
-344 GMSAAGSFVADNW
+344 GIGSVGTFVSDNW
-357 QIIGPILGVAAAA
+357 QIIGPIVEGVAAALTVYYGWQLLSTSATKAAAAAQWIYNAAMNANPAAIVAISIGA
-370 LIAYNVALGAYN
+370 LI
-382 GMQIIANVQKAIS
+382 
-395 TAQEYANAK
+395 
-404 AVLANTAAYSAQTVK
+404 VLI
-419 TAEATVAQAG
+419 G
-429 FNTMLLACPLTWIV
+429 
-443 VGIMA
+443 
-448 AVTALIILANH
+448 ILANK
-459 FSGTGHIAQS
+459 FTGTGHIAQS
-469 TFGAICGGIN
+469 VFGMITGGIN

-487 WGLSVADIFI
+487 WGLTVADIFI

-515 NAISHVQAFWYNML
+515 NAISHVQALWYNML

-598 VKDAYTAGAAWGDGV
+598 VNDAYTAGAAWGDGV
-613 TSKMKNAISSNATN
+613 TSKIKNTLSSKATN
-627 TPNTNNYPNALASS
+627 IPNANNYPNALASS
-641 NVATA
+641 NAA

-694 EMINHNNVNNDMDL
+694 EMINHNNVNNDIDL

>member
-13 NFSAPLMHIVSTV
+13 NFSAPLMHIISSV
-26 NMTISA
+26 NMAISSIY
-32 MNDMNQS
+32 DMDQA

-47 SLSAARNEIAQATVA
+47 SLEAARNEIAQATVA

-107 MVGAY
+107 MAGAY

-143 STADLYNMVYVAAND
+143 STADLYNMVYVAAKD
-158 ARGSLGGMASVVAR
+158 ARGSLGDMASVVAR

-187 VQFANLIQK
+187 VQFANLVQK

-228 LNSIFDQAP
+228 LNSIFEQAP

-242 IADYLNVPIGMIKE
+242 IADYLDVPIGKIRS
-256 MAADGELTADIVKN
+256 MAQDGELSADVVKQ

-284 SMPVTWGQ
+284 SMPMTWGQ
-292 AWTQFQNDAMKA
+292 MWTVFQNNATMA
-304 FQPVLQGLNDVVNT
+304 FQPVLQRLNDLANT
-318 DAFENFY
+318 DGFQTFTT
-325 ADAVNALAV
+325 NAINDLAV
-334 VAGVTLDVMD
+334 VAGVVLDIFE
-344 GMSAAGSFVADNW
+344 GIGSVGTFVSDNW
-357 QIIGPILGVAAAA
+357 QIIGSIVEGVAAALTVYYGWQLLSTSATKAAAAAQWIYNAAMNANPAAIVAISIGA
-370 LIAYNVALGAYN
+370 LI
-382 GMQIIANVQKAIS
+382 
-395 TAQEYANAK
+395 
-404 AVLANTAAYSAQTVK
+404 VLI
-419 TAEATVAQAG
+419 G
-429 FNTMLLACPLTWIV
+429 
-443 VGIMA
+443 
-448 AVTALIILANH
+448 ILANK
-459 FSGTGHIAQS
+459 FTGTGHIAQS
-469 TFGAICGGIN
+469 VFGMITGGIN

-487 WGLSVADIFI
+487 WGLTVADIFI

-515 NAISHVQAFWYNML
+515 NAISHVQALWYNML

-598 VKDAYTAGAAWGDGV
+598 VNDAYTAGAAWGDGV
-613 TSKMKNAISSNATN
+613 TSKIKNTLSSKATN
-627 TPNTNNYPNALASS
+627 IPNANNYPNALASS
-641 NVATA
+641 NAA

>member
-13 NFSAPLMHIVSTV
+13 NFSAPLMHIVSAV

-107 MVGAY
+107 MAGAY

-158 ARGSLGGMASVVAR
+158 ARGSLGDMASVVAR

-187 VQFANLIQK
+187 VQFANLVQK

-228 LNSIFDQAP
+228 LNSIFEQAP

-242 IADYLNVPIGMIKE
+242 IADYLDVPIGKIRS
-256 MAADGELTADIVKN
+256 MAQDGELSADVVKQ

-284 SMPVTWGQ
+284 SMPMTWGQ
-292 AWTQFQNDAMKA
+292 MWTVFQNNATMA
-304 FQPVLQGLNDVVNT
+304 FQPVLQRLNDLANT
-318 DAFENFY
+318 DGFQTFTT
-325 ADAVNALAV
+325 NAINDLAV
-334 VAGVTLDVMD
+334 VAGVVLDIFE
-344 GMSAAGSFVADNW
+344 GIGSVGTFVSDNW
-357 QIIGPILGVAAAA
+357 QIIGPIVEGVAAALTVYYGWQLLSTSATKAAAAAQWIYNAAMNANPAAIVAISIGA
-370 LIAYNVALGAYN
+370 LI
-382 GMQIIANVQKAIS
+382 
-395 TAQEYANAK
+395 
-404 AVLANTAAYSAQTVK
+404 VLI
-419 TAEATVAQAG
+419 G
-429 FNTMLLACPLTWIV
+429 
-443 VGIMA
+443 
-448 AVTALIILANH
+448 ILANK
-459 FSGTGHIAQS
+459 FTGTGHIAQS
-469 TFGAICGGIN
+469 VFGMITGGIN

-487 WGLSVADIFI
+487 LGLTVADIFI

-515 NAISHVQAFWYNML
+515 NAISHVQALWYNML

-598 VKDAYTAGAAWGDGV
+598 VNDAYTAGAAWGDGV
-613 TSKMKNAISSNATN
+613 TSKIKNTLSSKATN
-627 TPNTNNYPNALASS
+627 IPNANNYPNALASS
-641 NVATA
+641 NAA

-694 EMINHNNVNNDMDL
+694 EMINHNNVNNDIDL

>member
-1 MATITTG
+1 MAYITTG

-13 NFSAPLMHIVSTV
+13 NFSAPLMHIVSAV

-70 QQASSPINDNIR
+70 QQAGSPINDNIR

-107 MVGAY
+107 MAGAY

-143 STADLYNMVYVAAND
+143 STADLYNTVYAAAND
-158 ARGSLGGMASVVAR
+158 ARGSLGDMASVVAR

-187 VQFANLIQK
+187 VQFANLVQK

-228 LNSIFDQAP
+228 LNSIFEQAP

-242 IADYLNVPIGMIKE
+242 IADYLNVPIGKIRS
-256 MAADGELTADIVKN
+256 MAQDGELSADVVKQ

-284 SMPVTWGQ
+284 NMPMTWGQ
-292 AWTQFQNDAMKA
+292 MWTVFQNDATMA
-304 FQPVLQGLNDVVNT
+304 FQPVLQRLNDLANT
-318 DAFENFY
+318 DGFQEFAT
-325 ADAVNALAV
+325 NAINDLAV
-334 VAGVTLDVMD
+334 VAGVVLDIFE
-344 GMSAAGSFVADNW
+344 GIGSIGTFVQDNW
-357 QIIGPILGVAAAA
+357 QIIGPVVYGVVAALAA
-370 LIAYNVALGAYN
+370 YATYVGITNAID
-382 GMQIIANVQKAIS
+382 MIS
-395 TAQEYANAK
+395 TGIKITMCVASYAHAAATGTEASATAAATAAQYG
-404 AVLANTAAYSAQTVK
+404 LNTA
-419 TAEATVAQAG
+419 
-429 FNTMLLACPLTWIV
+429 MLSCPLTWIV

-448 AVTALIILANH
+448 LIIVLVALCNH
-459 FSGTGHIAQS
+459 FSGAGHIAQS

-487 WGLSVADIFI
+487 WGLTVADIFI

-515 NAISHVQAFWYNML
+515 NAISHVQALWYNML

-586 GVKTYDTYQKGW
+586 GVKTYDTYQNGW
-598 VKDAYTAGAAWGDGV
+598 AKEAYTAGAAWGDGV
-613 TSKMKNAISSNATN
+613 TSKIKNTLSSKATN
-627 TPNTNNYPNALASS
+627 IPNANNYPNALASS
-641 NVATA
+641 NAA

>member
-1 MATITTG
+1 MAYITTG

-13 NFSAPLMHIVSTV
+13 NFSAPLMHIISSV
-26 NMTISA
+26 NMAISSIY
-32 MNDMNQS
+32 DMNQA
-39 MNAGVNTA
+39 MNSGVDTT
-47 SLSAARNEIAQATVA
+47 SLEAARNEIAQATVA

-107 MVGAY
+107 MAGAY

-158 ARGSLGGMASVVAR
+158 ARGLLGDMASVVAR

-187 VQFANLIQK
+187 VQFANLVQK

-228 LNSIFDQAP
+228 LNSIFEQAP

-242 IADYLNVPIGMIKE
+242 IADYLDVPIGKIRS
-256 MAADGELTADIVKN
+256 MAQDGELSADVVKQ

-284 SMPVTWGQ
+284 SMPMTWGQ
-292 AWTQFQNDAMKA
+292 MWTVFQNNATMA
-304 FQPVLQGLNDVVNT
+304 FQPILQRLNDLANT
-318 DAFENFY
+318 DGFQTFAT
-325 ADAVNALAV
+325 NAINDLAV
-334 VAGVTLDVMD
+334 VAGVVLDIFE
-344 GMSAAGSFVADNW
+344 GIGSVGTFVSDNW
-357 QIIGPILGVAAAA
+357 QIIGPIVEGVAAALTVYYGWQLLSTSATKAAAAAQWIYNAAMNANPAAIVAISIGA
-370 LIAYNVALGAYN
+370 LI
-382 GMQIIANVQKAIS
+382 
-395 TAQEYANAK
+395 
-404 AVLANTAAYSAQTVK
+404 VLI
-419 TAEATVAQAG
+419 G
-429 FNTMLLACPLTWIV
+429 
-443 VGIMA
+443 
-448 AVTALIILANH
+448 ILANK
-459 FSGTGHIAQS
+459 FTGTGHIAQS
-469 TFGAICGGIN
+469 VFGMITGGIN

-487 WGLSVADIFI
+487 WGLTVADIFI

-515 NAISHVQAFWYNML
+515 NAISHVQALWYNML

-598 VKDAYTAGAAWGDGV
+598 VNDAYTAGAAWGDGV
-613 TSKMKNAISSNATN
+613 TSKIKNTLSSKATN
-627 TPNTNNYPNALASS
+627 IPNANNYPNALASS
-641 NVATA
+641 NAA

-694 EMINHNNVNNDMDL
+694 EMINHNNVNNDIDL

>member
-13 NFSAPLMHIVSTV
+13 NFSAPLMHIISSV
-26 NMTISA
+26 NMAISSIY
-32 MNDMNQS
+32 DMDQA

-47 SLSAARNEIAQATVA
+47 SLEAARNEIAQATVA

-87 NQSLQNGASES
+87 NQSLQNGASKS

-107 MVGAY
+107 MAGAY

-126 EITQTT
+126 EITQTI

-158 ARGSLGGMASVVAR
+158 ARGSLGDMASVVAR

-187 VQFANLIQK
+187 VQFANLVQK

-228 LNSIFDQAP
+228 LNSIFEQAP

-242 IADYLNVPIGMIKE
+242 IADYLDVPIGKIRS
-256 MAADGELTADIVKN
+256 MAQDGELSADVVKQ

-284 SMPVTWGQ
+284 SMPMTWGQ
-292 AWTQFQNDAMKA
+292 MWTVFQNNATMA
-304 FQPVLQGLNDVVNT
+304 FQPVLQRLNDLANT
-318 DAFENFY
+318 DGFQTFAT
-325 ADAVNALAV
+325 NAINDLAV
-334 VAGVTLDVMD
+334 VAGVVLDIFE
-344 GMSAAGSFVADNW
+344 GIGSVGTFVSDNW
-357 QIIGPILGVAAAA
+357 QIIGPIVEGVAAALTVYYGWQLLSTSATKAAAAAQWIYNAAMNANPAAIVAISIGA
-370 LIAYNVALGAYN
+370 LI
-382 GMQIIANVQKAIS
+382 
-395 TAQEYANAK
+395 
-404 AVLANTAAYSAQTVK
+404 VLI
-419 TAEATVAQAG
+419 G
-429 FNTMLLACPLTWIV
+429 
-443 VGIMA
+443 
-448 AVTALIILANH
+448 ILANK
-459 FSGTGHIAQS
+459 FTGTGHIAQS
-469 TFGAICGGIN
+469 VFGMITGGIN

-487 WGLSVADIFI
+487 WGLTVADIFI

-515 NAISHVQAFWYNML
+515 NAISHVQALWYNML

-598 VKDAYTAGAAWGDGV
+598 VNDAYTAGAAWGDGV
-613 TSKMKNAISSNATN
+613 TSKIKNTLSSKATN
-627 TPNTNNYPNALASS
+627 IPNANNYPNALASS
-641 NVATA
+641 NAA

-694 EMINHNNVNNDMDL
+694 EMINHNNVNNDIDL

>member
-13 NFSAPLMHIVSTV
+13 NFSAPLMHIVSAV

-32 MNDMNQS
+32 MNDMSQS

-47 SLSAARNEIAQATVA
+47 SLFAARNEIAQATVA

-70 QQASSPINDNIR
+70 QQAGSPINDNIR

-107 MVGAY
+107 MAGAY

-158 ARGSLGGMASVVAR
+158 ARGLLGDMASVVAR

-187 VQFANLIQK
+187 VQFANLVQK

-228 LNSIFDQAP
+228 LNSIFEQAP

-242 IADYLNVPIGMIKE
+242 IADYLDVPIGKIRS
-256 MAADGELTADIVKN
+256 MAQDGELSADVVKQ

-284 SMPVTWGQ
+284 SMPMTWGQ
-292 AWTQFQNDAMKA
+292 MWTVFQNNATMA
-304 FQPVLQGLNDVVNT
+304 FQPVLQRLNDLANT
-318 DAFENFY
+318 DGFQTFTT
-325 ADAVNALAV
+325 NAINDLAV
-334 VAGVTLDVMD
+334 VAGVVLDIFE
-344 GMSAAGSFVADNW
+344 GIGSVGTFVSDNW
-357 QIIGPILGVAAAA
+357 QIIGPIVEGVAAALTVYYGWQLLSTSATKAAAAAQWIYNAAMNANPAAIVVISIGA
-370 LIAYNVALGAYN
+370 LI
-382 GMQIIANVQKAIS
+382 
-395 TAQEYANAK
+395 
-404 AVLANTAAYSAQTVK
+404 VLI
-419 TAEATVAQAG
+419 G
-429 FNTMLLACPLTWIV
+429 
-443 VGIMA
+443 
-448 AVTALIILANH
+448 ILANK
-459 FSGTGHIAQS
+459 FTGTGHIAQS
-469 TFGAICGGIN
+469 VFGMITGGIN

-487 WGLSVADIFI
+487 WGLTVADIFI

-515 NAISHVQAFWYNML
+515 NAISHVQALWYNML

-598 VKDAYTAGAAWGDGV
+598 VDDAYTAGAAWGDGV
-613 TSKMKNAISSNATN
+613 TSKIKNTLSSKATN
-627 TPNTNNYPNALASS
+627 IPNANNYPNALASS
-641 NVATA
+641 NAA

-694 EMINHNNVNNDMDL
+694 EMINHNNINNDMDL

>member
-13 NFSAPLMHIVSTV
+13 NFSAPLMHIVSAV

-32 MNDMNQS
+32 MDDMNQS

-107 MVGAY
+107 MAGAY

-126 EITQTT
+126 ELTQTT

-158 ARGSLGGMASVVAR
+158 ARGSLGDMASVVAR

-187 VQFANLIQK
+187 VQFANLVQK

-228 LNSIFDQAP
+228 LNSIFEQAP

-242 IADYLNVPIGMIKE
+242 IADYLDVPIGKIRS
-256 MAADGELTADIVKN
+256 MAQDGELSADVVKQ

-284 SMPVTWGQ
+284 SMPMTWGQ
-292 AWTQFQNDAMKA
+292 MWTVFQNNATME
-304 FQPVLQGLNDVVNT
+304 FQPVLQRLNDLANT
-318 DAFENFY
+318 DGFQTFAT
-325 ADAVNALAV
+325 NAINDLAV
-334 VAGVTLDVMD
+334 VAGVVLDIFE
-344 GMSAAGSFVADNW
+344 GIGSVGTFVSDNW
-357 QIIGPILGVAAAA
+357 QIIGPIVEGVAAALTVYYGWQLLSTSATKAAAAAQWIYNAAMNANPAAIVAISIGA
-370 LIAYNVALGAYN
+370 LI
-382 GMQIIANVQKAIS
+382 
-395 TAQEYANAK
+395 
-404 AVLANTAAYSAQTVK
+404 VLI
-419 TAEATVAQAG
+419 G
-429 FNTMLLACPLTWIV
+429 
-443 VGIMA
+443 
-448 AVTALIILANH
+448 ILANK
-459 FSGTGHIAQS
+459 FTGTGHIAQS
-469 TFGAICGGIN
+469 IFGMITGGIN

-487 WGLSVADIFI
+487 WGLTVADIFI

-515 NAISHVQAFWYNML
+515 NAISHVQALWYNML

-598 VKDAYTAGAAWGDGV
+598 VNDAYTAGAAWGDGV
-613 TSKMKNAISSNATN
+613 TSKIKNTLSSKATN
-627 TPNTNNYPNALASS
+627 IPNANNYPNALASS
-641 NVATA
+641 NAA

>member
-13 NFSAPLMHIVSTV
+13 NFSAPLMHIVSAV

-47 SLSAARNEIAQATVA
+47 SLFAARNEIAQATVA

-70 QQASSPINDNIR
+70 QQAGSPINDNIR

-107 MVGAY
+107 MAGAY

-158 ARGSLGGMASVVAR
+158 ARGLLGDMASVVAR

-179 AFSSSAEV
+179 AFSSSTEV
-187 VQFANLIQK
+187 VQFANLVQK

-228 LNSIFDQAP
+228 LNSIFEQAP

-242 IADYLNVPIGMIKE
+242 IADYLDVPIGKIRS
-256 MAADGELTADIVKN
+256 MAQDGELSADVVKQ

-284 SMPVTWGQ
+284 SMPMTWGQ
-292 AWTQFQNDAMKA
+292 MWTVFQNNATMA
-304 FQPVLQGLNDVVNT
+304 FQPVLQRLNDLANT
-318 DAFENFY
+318 DGFQTFTT
-325 ADAVNALAV
+325 NAINDLAV
-334 VAGVTLDVMD
+334 VAGVVLDIFE
-344 GMSAAGSFVADNW
+344 GIGSVGTFVSDNW
-357 QIIGPILGVAAAA
+357 QIIGPIVEGVAAELTVYYGWQLLSTSATKAAAAAQWIYNAAMNANPAAIVAISIGA
-370 LIAYNVALGAYN
+370 LI
-382 GMQIIANVQKAIS
+382 
-395 TAQEYANAK
+395 
-404 AVLANTAAYSAQTVK
+404 VLI
-419 TAEATVAQAG
+419 G
-429 FNTMLLACPLTWIV
+429 
-443 VGIMA
+443 
-448 AVTALIILANH
+448 ILANK
-459 FSGTGHIAQS
+459 FTGTGHIAQS
-469 TFGAICGGIN
+469 VFGMITGGIN

-487 WGLSVADIFI
+487 WGLTVADIFI

-515 NAISHVQAFWYNML
+515 NAISHVQALWYNML

-598 VKDAYTAGAAWGDGV
+598 VDDAYTAGAAWGDGV
-613 TSKMKNAISSNATN
+613 TSKIKNTLSSKATN
-627 TPNTNNYPNALASS
+627 IPNANNYPNALASS
-641 NVATA
+641 NAA

>member
-13 NFSAPLMHIVSTV
+13 NFSAPLMHIVSAV

-70 QQASSPINDNIR
+70 QQAGSPINDNIR

-107 MVGAY
+107 MAGAY

-158 ARGSLGGMASVVAR
+158 ARGSLGDMASVVAR

-187 VQFANLIQK
+187 VQFANLVQK

-228 LNSIFDQAP
+228 LNSIFEQAP

-242 IADYLNVPIGMIKE
+242 IADYLDVPIGKIRS
-256 MAADGELTADIVKN
+256 MAQDGELSADVVKQ

-284 SMPVTWGQ
+284 SMPMTWGQ
-292 AWTQFQNDAMKA
+292 MWTVFQNNATMA
-304 FQPVLQGLNDVVNT
+304 FQPVLQRLNDLANT
-318 DAFENFY
+318 DGFQTFTT
-325 ADAVNALAV
+325 NAINDLAV
-334 VAGVTLDVMD
+334 VAGVVLDIFE
-344 GMSAAGSFVADNW
+344 GIGSVGTFVSDNW
-357 QIIGPILGVAAAA
+357 QIIGPIVEGVAAALTVYYGWQLLSTSATKAAAAAQWIYNAAMNANPAAIVAISIGA
-370 LIAYNVALGAYN
+370 LI
-382 GMQIIANVQKAIS
+382 
-395 TAQEYANAK
+395 
-404 AVLANTAAYSAQTVK
+404 VLI
-419 TAEATVAQAG
+419 G
-429 FNTMLLACPLTWIV
+429 
-443 VGIMA
+443 
-448 AVTALIILANH
+448 ILANK
-459 FSGTGHIAQS
+459 FTGTGHIAQS
-469 TFGAICGGIN
+469 VFGMITGGIN

-487 WGLSVADIFI
+487 WGLTVADIFI

-515 NAISHVQAFWYNML
+515 NAISHVQALWYNML

-598 VKDAYTAGAAWGDGV
+598 VNDAYTAGAAWGDGV
-613 TSKMKNAISSNATN
+613 TSKIKNTLSSKATN
-627 TPNTNNYPNALASS
+627 IPNANNYPNALASS
-641 NVATA
+641 NAA

>member
-1 MATITTG
+1 MAYITTG

-13 NFSAPLMHIVSTV
+13 NFSAPLMHIVSAV

-70 QQASSPINDNIR
+70 QQAGSPINDNIR

-107 MVGAY
+107 MAGAY

-143 STADLYNMVYVAAND
+143 STADLYNMVYAAAND
-158 ARGSLGGMASVVAR
+158 ARGLLGDMASVVAR

-187 VQFANLIQK
+187 VQFANLVQK

-228 LNSIFDQAP
+228 LNSIFEQAP

-242 IADYLNVPIGMIKE
+242 IADYLNVPIGKIRS
-256 MAADGELTADIVKN
+256 MAQDGELSADVVKQ

-284 SMPVTWGQ
+284 NMPMTWGQ
-292 AWTQFQNDAMKA
+292 MWTVFQNDATMA
-304 FQPVLQGLNDVVNT
+304 FQPVLQRLNDLANT
-318 DAFENFY
+318 DGFQEFAT
-325 ADAVNALAV
+325 NAINDLAV
-334 VAGVTLDVMD
+334 VAGVVLDIFE
-344 GMSAAGSFVADNW
+344 GIGSIGTFVQDNW
-357 QIIGPILGVAAAA
+357 QIIGPVVYGVVAALAA
-370 LIAYNVALGAYN
+370 YATYVGITNAID
-382 GMQIIANVQKAIS
+382 MIS
-395 TAQEYANAK
+395 TGIKITMCVASYAHAAATGTEASATAAATAAQYG
-404 AVLANTAAYSAQTVK
+404 LNTA
-419 TAEATVAQAG
+419 
-429 FNTMLLACPLTWIV
+429 MLSCPLTWIV

-448 AVTALIILANH
+448 LIIVLVALCNH
-459 FSGTGHIAQS
+459 FSGAGHIAQS

-487 WGLSVADIFI
+487 WGLTVADIFI

-515 NAISHVQAFWYNML
+515 NAISHVQALWYNML

-586 GVKTYDTYQKGW
+586 GVKTYDTYQNGW
-598 VKDAYTAGAAWGDGV
+598 AKEAYTAGAAWGDGV
-613 TSKMKNAISSNATN
+613 TSKIKNTLSSKATN
-627 TPNTNNYPNALASS
+627 IPNANNYPNALASS
-641 NVATA
+641 NAA

-694 EMINHNNVNNDMDL
+694 EMINHNNVNNDIDL

>member
-13 NFSAPLMHIVSTV
+13 NFSAPLMHIVSAV

-70 QQASSPINDNIR
+70 QQAGSPINDNIR

-107 MVGAY
+107 MAGAY

-143 STADLYNMVYVAAND
+143 STADLYNRVYVAAND
-158 ARGSLGGMASVVAR
+158 ARGSLGDMASVVAR

-187 VQFANLIQK
+187 VQFANLVQK

-228 LNSIFDQAP
+228 LNSIFEQAP

-242 IADYLNVPIGMIKE
+242 IADYLDVPIGKIRS
-256 MAADGELTADIVKN
+256 MAQDGELSADVVKQ

-284 SMPVTWGQ
+284 SMPMTWGQ
-292 AWTQFQNDAMKA
+292 MWTVFQNNATMA
-304 FQPVLQGLNDVVNT
+304 FQPVLQRLNDLANT
-318 DAFENFY
+318 DGFQTFAT
-325 ADAVNALAV
+325 NAINDLAV
-334 VAGVTLDVMD
+334 VAGVVLDIFE
-344 GMSAAGSFVADNW
+344 GIGSVGTFVSDNW
-357 QIIGPILGVAAAA
+357 QIIGPIVEGVAAALTVYYGWQLLSTSATKAAAAAQWIYNAAMNANPAAIVAISIGA
-370 LIAYNVALGAYN
+370 LI
-382 GMQIIANVQKAIS
+382 
-395 TAQEYANAK
+395 
-404 AVLANTAAYSAQTVK
+404 VLI
-419 TAEATVAQAG
+419 G
-429 FNTMLLACPLTWIV
+429 
-443 VGIMA
+443 
-448 AVTALIILANH
+448 ILANK
-459 FSGTGHIAQS
+459 FTGTGHIAQS
-469 TFGAICGGIN
+469 VFGMITGGIN

-487 WGLSVADIFI
+487 WGLTVADIFI

-515 NAISHVQAFWYNML
+515 NAISHVQALWYNML

-598 VKDAYTAGAAWGDGV
+598 VNDAYTAGAAWGDGV
-613 TSKMKNAISSNATN
+613 TSKIKNTLSSKATN
-627 TPNTNNYPNALASS
+627 IPNANNYPNALASS
-641 NVATA
+641 NAA

>member
-13 NFSAPLMHIVSTV
+13 NFSAPLMHIISSV
-26 NMTISA
+26 NMAISSIY
-32 MNDMNQS
+32 DMDQA

-47 SLSAARNEIAQATVA
+47 SLEAARNEIAQATVA

-70 QQASSPINDNIR
+70 QQASSSINDNIR

-107 MVGAY
+107 MAGAY

-158 ARGSLGGMASVVAR
+158 ARGSLGDMASVVAR

-187 VQFANLIQK
+187 VQFANLVQK

-228 LNSIFDQAP
+228 LNSIFEQAP

-242 IADYLNVPIGMIKE
+242 IADYLDVPIGKILS
-256 MAADGELTADIVKN
+256 MAQDGELSADVVKQ

-284 SMPVTWGQ
+284 SMPMTWGQ
-292 AWTQFQNDAMKA
+292 MWTVFQNNATMA
-304 FQPVLQGLNDVVNT
+304 FQPVLQRLNDLANT
-318 DAFENFY
+318 DGFQTFAT
-325 ADAVNALAV
+325 NAINDLAV
-334 VAGVTLDVMD
+334 VAGVVLDIFE
-344 GMSAAGSFVADNW
+344 GIGSVGTFVSDNW
-357 QIIGPILGVAAAA
+357 QIIGPIVEGVAAALTVYYGWQLLSTSATKAAAAAQWIYNAAMNANPAAIVAISIGA
-370 LIAYNVALGAYN
+370 LI
-382 GMQIIANVQKAIS
+382 
-395 TAQEYANAK
+395 
-404 AVLANTAAYSAQTVK
+404 VLI
-419 TAEATVAQAG
+419 G
-429 FNTMLLACPLTWIV
+429 
-443 VGIMA
+443 
-448 AVTALIILANH
+448 ILANK
-459 FSGTGHIAQS
+459 FTGTGHIAQS
-469 TFGAICGGIN
+469 VFGMITGGIN

-487 WGLSVADIFI
+487 WGLTVADIFI

-515 NAISHVQAFWYNML
+515 NAISHVQALWYNML

-598 VKDAYTAGAAWGDGV
+598 VNDAYTAGAAWGDGV
-613 TSKMKNAISSNATN
+613 TSKIKNTLSSKATN
-627 TPNTNNYPNALASS
+627 IPNANNYPNALASS
-641 NVATA
+641 NAA

>member
-13 NFSAPLMHIVSTV
+13 NFSAPLMHIISSV
-26 NMTISA
+26 NMAISSIY
-32 MNDMNQS
+32 DMDQA

-47 SLSAARNEIAQATVA
+47 SLEAARNEIAQATVA

-107 MVGAY
+107 MAGTY
-112 LSIQTAGKILEMSD
+112 LSIQTAGKILQTSD

-158 ARGSLGGMASVVAR
+158 ARGSLGDMASVVAR

-187 VQFANLIQK
+187 VQFANLVQK

-228 LNSIFDQAP
+228 LNSIFEQAP

-242 IADYLNVPIGMIKE
+242 IADYLNVPIGKIRS
-256 MAADGELTADIVKN
+256 MAQDGELSADVVKQ

-284 SMPVTWGQ
+284 SMPMTWGQ
-292 AWTQFQNDAMKA
+292 MWTVFQNNATMA
-304 FQPVLQGLNDVVNT
+304 FQPVLQRLNDLANT
-318 DAFENFY
+318 DGFQTFAT
-325 ADAVNALAV
+325 NAINDLAV
-334 VAGVTLDVMD
+334 VAGVVLDIFE
-344 GMSAAGSFVADNW
+344 GIGSVGTFVSDNW
-357 QIIGPILGVAAAA
+357 QIIGPIVEGVAAALTVYYGWQLLSTSATKAAAAAQWIYNAAMNANPAAIVAISIGA
-370 LIAYNVALGAYN
+370 LI
-382 GMQIIANVQKAIS
+382 
-395 TAQEYANAK
+395 
-404 AVLANTAAYSAQTVK
+404 VLI
-419 TAEATVAQAG
+419 G
-429 FNTMLLACPLTWIV
+429 
-443 VGIMA
+443 
-448 AVTALIILANH
+448 ILANK
-459 FSGTGHIAQS
+459 FTGTGHIAQS
-469 TFGAICGGIN
+469 VFGMITGGIN

-487 WGLSVADIFI
+487 WGLTVADIFI

-515 NAISHVQAFWYNML
+515 NAISHVQALWYNML

-598 VKDAYTAGAAWGDGV
+598 VNDAYTAGAAWGDGV
-613 TSKMKNAISSNATN
+613 TSKIKNTISSKAMNIPSA
-627 TPNTNNYPNALASS
+627 NNYPNALASS
-641 NVATA
+641 NAA

-694 EMINHNNVNNDMDL
+694 EMINHNNVNEDICCERGIRN
-708 DGMAEH
+708 H
-714 LRSKIEEEMNAAAE
+714 P
-728 GEH
+728 

>member
-13 NFSAPLMHIVSTV
+13 NFSAPLMHIISSV
-26 NMTISA
+26 NMAISSIY
-32 MNDMNQS
+32 DMDQA

-47 SLSAARNEIAQATVA
+47 SLEAARNEIAQATVA

-107 MVGAY
+107 MAGAY

-158 ARGSLGGMASVVAR
+158 ARGSLGDMASVVAR

-187 VQFANLIQK
+187 VQFANLVQK

-205 QEAANAELQLSQ
+205 HEAANAELQLSQ

-228 LNSIFDQAP
+228 LNSIFEQAP

-242 IADYLNVPIGMIKE
+242 IADYLNVPIGKIRS
-256 MAADGELTADIVKN
+256 MAQDGELSADVVKQ

-284 SMPVTWGQ
+284 NMPMTWGQ
-292 AWTQFQNDAMKA
+292 MWTVFQNDATMA
-304 FQPVLQGLNDVVNT
+304 FQPVLQRLNDLANT
-318 DAFENFY
+318 DGFQMFAT
-325 ADAVNALAV
+325 NAINDLAV
-334 VAGVTLDVMD
+334 VAGVVLDIFE
-344 GMSAAGSFVADNW
+344 GIGSVGTFVSDNW
-357 QIIGPILGVAAAA
+357 QIIGPIVEGVAAALTVYYGWQLLSTSATKAAAAAQWIYNAAMNANPAAIVAISIGA
-370 LIAYNVALGAYN
+370 LI
-382 GMQIIANVQKAIS
+382 
-395 TAQEYANAK
+395 
-404 AVLANTAAYSAQTVK
+404 VLI
-419 TAEATVAQAG
+419 G
-429 FNTMLLACPLTWIV
+429 
-443 VGIMA
+443 
-448 AVTALIILANH
+448 ILANK
-459 FSGTGHIAQS
+459 FTGTGHIAQS
-469 TFGAICGGIN
+469 VFGMITGGIN

-487 WGLSVADIFI
+487 WGLTVADIFI

-515 NAISHVQAFWYNML
+515 NAISHVQALWYNML

-598 VKDAYTAGAAWGDGV
+598 VNDAYTAGAAWGDGV
-613 TSKMKNAISSNATN
+613 TSKIKNTLSSKATN
-627 TPNTNNYPNALASS
+627 IPNANNYPNALASS
-641 NVATA
+641 NAA

>member
-13 NFSAPLMHIVSTV
+13 NFSAPLMHIISSV
-26 NMTISA
+26 NMAISSIY
-32 MNDMNQS
+32 DMDQA

-47 SLSAARNEIAQATVA
+47 SLEAARNEIAQATVA

-107 MVGAY
+107 MAGAY

-158 ARGSLGGMASVVAR
+158 VRGSLGDMASVVAR

-187 VQFANLIQK
+187 VQFANLVQK

-217 ALGSGVLRGDE
+217 ALGSGVLRGDK
-228 LNSIFDQAP
+228 LNSIFEQAP

-242 IADYLNVPIGMIKE
+242 IADYLDVPIGKIRS
-256 MAADGELTADIVKN
+256 MAQDGELSADVVKQ

-284 SMPVTWGQ
+284 SMPMTWGQ
-292 AWTQFQNDAMKA
+292 MWTVFQNNATMA
-304 FQPVLQGLNDVVNT
+304 FQPVLQRLNDLANT
-318 DAFENFY
+318 DGFQTFTT
-325 ADAVNALAV
+325 NAINDLAV
-334 VAGVTLDVMD
+334 VAGVVLDIFE
-344 GMSAAGSFVADNW
+344 GIGSVGTFVSDNW
-357 QIIGPILGVAAAA
+357 QIIGPIVEGVAAALTVYYGWQLLSTSATKAAAAAQWIYNAAMNANPAAIVAISIGA
-370 LIAYNVALGAYN
+370 LI
-382 GMQIIANVQKAIS
+382 
-395 TAQEYANAK
+395 
-404 AVLANTAAYSAQTVK
+404 VLI
-419 TAEATVAQAG
+419 G
-429 FNTMLLACPLTWIV
+429 
-443 VGIMA
+443 
-448 AVTALIILANH
+448 ILANK
-459 FSGTGHIAQS
+459 FTGTGHIAKS
-469 TFGAICGGIN
+469 VFGMITGGIN

-487 WGLSVADIFI
+487 WGLTVADIFI

-515 NAISHVQAFWYNML
+515 NAISHVQALWYNML

-598 VKDAYTAGAAWGDGV
+598 VNDAYTAGAAWGDGV
-613 TSKMKNAISSNATN
+613 TSKIKNTLSSKATN
-627 TPNTNNYPNALASS
+627 IPNANNYPNALASS
-641 NVATA
+641 NAA